1 VEPSMR
7 EGSNTEVAS
16 SGTWDER
23 RTSPVELLWDLVFV
37 FAVTQVTAV
46 IADDLSWS
54 GLGRGMLLLA
64 LVWWAWSAF
73 VWAANAEHEE
83 SRVLRAV
90 LLLGMVVTFVAG
102 LALPGAFGDS
112 ATLFAAT
119 YASVRFLH
127 LGLYA
132 HASRQGHASW
142 SSIAGFALTVT
153 AGMTLLLVGSV
164 LEEGLRVA
172 LWTLAVAIDY
182 AGPAWLTRERLR
194 GLQEVAVAHFAERY
208 SLFVIICL
216 GESIVAI
223 GLSAQGHAIDADLV
237 AAVALGVLATIGLW
251 WTYFDRFASI
261 AEARLREHEDPV
273 LAAADGYSYLH
284 LLIVAGIIIFAVG
297 VKVTVHDAAEP
308 ASDAARLALCG
319 GLAIF
324 LVGNVAFRL
333 RMVGAIGYAKLAGAA
348 ALLAL
353 FGLSGGL
360 SAVWILAAATLVLIA
375 LCTLE
380 TLDQTI

>member
-1 VEPSMR
+1 
-7 EGSNTEVAS
+7 
-16 SGTWDER
+16 
-23 RTSPVELLWDLVFV
+23 VFV

-54 GLGRGMLLLA
+54 GFGRGMLLLA

-237 AAVALGVLATIGLW
+237 AAVTLGVLATIGLW